1 MKKILYQEVYAVA
14 NALLPEVA
22 PLVAAVGEHPE
33 LGYEEFFA
41 AETQRKFL
49 AEHGFQVTSNLAGR
63 PTAFAAEFTGTAAPE
78 MPFAALLTEYDA
90 LPELGHACGHQLIM
104 GAGLLAALTVRKF
117 LLDRR
122 IPGTLKLFGT
132 PAEEGNGGKVDMLD
146 AGCFDGAG
154 ALFLSH
160 PFYRTGVTRRILAV
174 THCIVEFFG
183 HAAHASTSPE
193 KGVNA
198 LDAMTLFF
206 AGINAWRQQ
215 LPASA
220 RVHGIVTNGGSA
232 ANIIPD
238 YTSAFFYVRSDNNE
252 AQKAMEARFEDIVK
266 GAALM
271 TGCRYK
277 ISPHGRKYSAGG
289 PHPALAEAAET
300 VFKEADIAFE
310 PRIAEPLSTDF
321 ANLCDAFPGV
331 NLFFNVTC
339 GAPLPLHSP
348 DFKAAAARPEALKPM
363 TRIAAVMAV
372 LALRY
377 FTEPELRAAL
387 QGK

>member
-1 MKKILYQEVYAVA
+1 MKKILYQDVCAAA
-14 NALLPEVA
+14 NAFLPEVA
-22 PLVAAVGEHPE
+22 PLVKAVGEHPE
-33 LGYEEFFA
+33 LGYHELFA
-41 AETQRKFL
+41 AETQRNFL
-49 AEHGFQVTSNLAGR
+49 AGHGFQVTSGLAGR
-63 PTAFAAEFTGTAAPE
+63 PTAFVAEFTGSEAPE
-78 MPFAALLTEYDA
+78 LPFAALLTEYDA

-104 GAGLLAALTVRKF
+104 GAGLLAALTVRK
-117 LLDRR
+117 LLIEHH

-132 PAEEGNGGKVDMLD
+132 PAEEGNGGKVDMLE

-160 PFYRTGVTRRILAV
+160 PFYRTGVTRRVLAV
-174 THCIVEFFG
+174 THAIVEFFG
-183 HAAHASTSPE
+183 QAAHASTSPE
-193 KGVNA
+193 KGINA
-198 LDAMTLFF
+198 LDAMNLFF

-220 RVHGIVTNGGSA
+220 RVHGIVTGGGSA

-238 YTSAFFYVRSDNNE
+238 YTSAFFYVRSDNNA
-252 AQKAMEARFEDIVK
+252 AQKVMEARFEDIVK

-277 ISPHGRKYSAGG
+277 ISPHGQKYSAGG
-289 PHPALAEAAET
+289 PHPALADAAEN
-300 VFKEADIAFE
+300 VFREAGIGFE
-310 PRIAEPLSTDF
+310 PLISEPLSTDF

-331 NLFFNVTC
+331 NLFFDVTG

-348 DFKAAAARPEALKPM
+348 DFREAAAKPEALAPM

-372 LALRY
+372 LALKY
-377 FTEPELRAAL
+377 FTEPELRAVL
-387 QGK
+387 KRK

>member
-1 MKKILYQEVYAVA
+1 MKKILYQDVLKTAE
-14 NALLPEVA
+14 ALLPEVA
-22 PLVAAVGEHPE
+22 PLVKAVGEHPE
-33 LGYEEFFA
+33 LGFKEVFA

-49 AEHGFQVTSNLAGR
+49 AGHGFQVTSGLAGH
-63 PTAFAAEFTGTAAPE
+63 PTAFAAEFTGSEAPE
-78 MPFAALLTEYDA
+78 LPFAAFLTEYDA

-104 GAGLLAALTVRKF
+104 GAGLLAALTVRK
-117 LLDRR
+117 LLIDLS

-160 PFYRTGVTRRILAV
+160 PYSRTGITRRILAV

-183 HAAHASTSPE
+183 RAAHASTSPE
-193 KGVNA
+193 KGVTA
-198 LDAMTLFF
+198 LDAVNLFC
-206 AGINAWRQQ
+206 AGVNAWRQQ
-215 LPASA
+215 LPATA
-220 RVHGIVTNGGSA
+220 RVHGIVTDGGSA

-238 YTSAFFYVRSDNNE
+238 HTSAFFYVRGDNNT
-252 AQKAMEARFEDIVK
+252 AQRAMEARFEDIVK

-289 PHPALAEAAET
+289 PDPALAEAAEE
-300 VFKEADIAFE
+300 VFREGKIDFE
-310 PRIAEPLSTDF
+310 PLIAEPLSTDF
-321 ANLCDAFPGV
+321 ANLCDVFPGV
-331 NLFFNVTC
+331 NLFFNVTG
-339 GAPLPLHSP
+339 GAPLPRPSP
-348 DFKAAAARPEALKPM
+348 DFREAAAKPEALGPM

-387 QGK
+387 KRK